1 MMKRLFTIIA
11 VVFVSVTAA
20 QAQKFGVIGG
30 FTSSYTGLD
39 SRNAMANL
47 KNVSLWHAGVAYC
60 QEIGPFFA
68 VQPQL
73 LYQMKGANAYQT
85 ITEGTYKDA
94 INSFQSQTG
103 FLELS
108 VGLQAGIDV
117 LVARPYILFEPFVGY
132 AVYKGKDTFS
142 QVGEKVANGS
152 VTDADVNAALNSVK
166 NGLEFGF
173 GVGGGFTFLEHFQV
187 SVQWFM
193 NLGSLYD
200 SGKIDAAAIAQDVKT
215 CYKDFK
221 NYHGIKVTAAI
232 FF

>member
-1 MMKRLFTIIA
+1 
-11 VVFVSVTAA
+11 
-20 QAQKFGVIGG
+20 
-30 FTSSYTGLD
+30 
-39 SRNAMANL
+39 MAYN
-47 KNVSLWHAGVAYC
+47 H
-60 QEIGPFFA
+60 EIGPFFA
-68 VQPQL
+68 IQPQL
-73 LYQMKGANAYQT
+73 MYQMKGANAYQT

-117 LVARPYILFEPFVGY
+117 LVARPYFLFEPFVGY

-142 QVGEKVANGS
+142 QVGEKVADGS
-152 VTDADVNAALNSVK
+152 VTNADVNAALNSVK

-173 GVGGGFTFLEHFQV
+173 GVGGGITFLEHFQV

-193 NLGSLYD
+193 NLGNLYD
-200 SGKIDAAAIAQDVKT
+200 GGKIDGADIADNLKT
-215 CYKDFK
+215 YYKDFK
-221 NYHGIKVTAAI
+221 NYHGIKVTAAL